1 MTEEILPEN
10 SQPEGSNQLHA
21 PMKPHPKPRKA
32 KAWHEAARRPTPYNP
47 LDLDN
52 LGWNMEAQLMTCAPE
67 PLAEVAPVYGSGVY
81 ALYYTGQNP
90 LYAEVSSPDCKH
102 PMYVGQARTGGVRKG
117 RALDDPK
124 TVVLWD
130 RLYEHRQSI
139 SQVHDLDIADF
150 QVRYLVA
157 IEAFVSLAERVI
169 IKHYHP
175 VWNSV
180 VDGFGNH
187 DPGANRRPTSR
198 RPPWDELH
206 PGRWWSHPANMP
218 TPSKVPASLSRDR
231 IRALLSGKLSESEI
245 QSIEVEI
252 ESGADDG

>member
-1 MTEEILPEN
+1 MPLGSDQLP
-10 SQPEGSNQLHA
+10 A
-21 PMKPHPKPRKA
+21 PAKPSPKPRKA
-32 KAWHEAARRPTPYNP
+32 KAWHEAALRPSPYNP

-52 LGWNMEAQLMTCAPE
+52 LGKSMEAQLMDCTPE
-67 PLAEVAPVYGSGVY
+67 LLTEIAPVYGSGVY
-81 ALYYTGQNP
+81 ALYYTGPNH
-90 LYAEVSSPDCKH
+90 LYAEISSSDCHH
-102 PMYVGQARTGGVRKG
+102 PVYVGQARTVGVRKG
-117 RALDDPK
+117 RALEDPN

-139 SQVHDLDIADF
+139 SQVNDLDVADF

-169 IKHYHP
+169 IKNYHP

-187 DPGANRRPTSR
+187 DPGANRRPKSR

-206 PGRWWSHPANMP
+206 PGRWWSHPDNMP
-218 TPSKVPASLSRDR
+218 TPSKTPATLSRER
-231 IRALLSGKLSESEI
+231 VRALLSGKLSESEI
-245 QSIEVEI
+245 ESIEVEI
-252 ESGADDG
+252 ESDTEDKSA